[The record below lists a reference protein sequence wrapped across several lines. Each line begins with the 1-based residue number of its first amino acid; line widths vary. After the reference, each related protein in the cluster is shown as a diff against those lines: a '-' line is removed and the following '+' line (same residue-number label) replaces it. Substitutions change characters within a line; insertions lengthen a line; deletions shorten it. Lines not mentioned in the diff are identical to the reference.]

1 MRSIL
6 RSAFRILFHIL
17 GGVVITGRENVP
29 KKGAYIIAINH
40 VSIYDPPF
48 IVSFWP
54 KPPELLGA
62 ADVWHK
68 PGQSTLVQLYGGIQV
83 HRGEYDRQAIE
94 AALSALKAGYPILMA
109 PEGGRSHTPGLRLAK
124 PGVAFLLK
132 KAQVPVLPVG
142 IVGTTEDYWH
152 RATRLE
158 RPTITMHIGAPFR
171 LFPQK
176 EEGEA
181 HRISRQKI
189 ADQIMIHIAA
199 LLPQEY
205 RGVYSNFVEGVDHS

>member
-6 RSAFRILFHIL
+6 RTAFRTLFHL
-17 GGVVITGRENVP
+17 FGGVVITGRENVP

-62 ADVWHK
+62 VDVWHK
-68 PGQSTLVQLYGGIQV
+68 PGQSTLVRLYGGIQV
-83 HRGEYDRQAIE
+83 HRGEYDRQAIV
-94 AALSALKAGYPILMA
+94 AALSALKAGYPLLIA
-109 PEGGRSHTPGLRLAK
+109 PEGGRSHTPGLRSAK
-124 PGVAFLLK
+124 PGVAFLVE
-132 KAQVPVLPVG
+132 KAHVPILPVG

-158 RPTITMHIGAPFR
+158 RPTLAMHIGGPFH
-171 LFPQK
+171 LSPQK
-176 EEGEA
+176 NEGEA
-181 HRISRQKI
+181 HKITRQKI
-189 ADQIMIHIAA
+189 ADQIMVHIAA

-205 RGVYSNFVEGVDHS
+205 RGVYSIFVEGAHHS

>member
-6 RSAFRILFHIL
+6 RTAFRTLFHIL

-29 KKGAYIIAINH
+29 TKSAYIIAINH

-54 KPPELLGA
+54 RPPELLGA
-62 ADVWHK
+62 VDVWHK
-68 PGQSTLVQLYGGIQV
+68 PGQSILARLYGGIQV

-94 AALSALKAGYPILMA
+94 AALSVLKAGYPLLIS

-124 PGVAFLLK
+124 PGVAFLLV
-132 KAQVPVLPVG
+132 KAQVPVIPVG
-142 IVGTTEDYWH
+142 IIGTTEDYWH
-152 RATRLE
+152 RATRLKH
-158 RPTITMHIGAPFR
+158 PTITMHIGAPFHVP
-171 LFPQK
+171 PQK

-181 HRISRQKI
+181 HRISRQQI
-189 ADQIMIHIAA
+189 ADQIMVHIAA

-205 RGVYSNFVEGVDHS
+205 RGVYSTFVEGADHS